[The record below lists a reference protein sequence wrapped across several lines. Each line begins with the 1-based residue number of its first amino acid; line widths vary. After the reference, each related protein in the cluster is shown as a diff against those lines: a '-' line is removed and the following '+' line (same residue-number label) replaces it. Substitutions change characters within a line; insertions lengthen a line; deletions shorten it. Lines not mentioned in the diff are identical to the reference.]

1 MIFEDT
7 SLLLFIVLL
16 LITLLTLLLNQN
28 DIIHPAT
35 IFSLTMTWSVSLTFV
50 MRTEWQLATSSSATI
65 LISTAVLAFVAGAFW
80 CDRILLERNSQPQ
93 QNTITSITISWK
105 VLLCFLSI
113 MGFFIVL
120 SFKETYESSLI
131 LGNKNGVAGMIRTVR
146 LATENDLYKSSR
158 WMSYRNI
165 FSSSFTYAC
174 ILIFFSNIFQC
185 HESVRKNLKFIVP
198 IIFYLPFIILSGGR
212 MGLLNLTIYMLLTG
226 AIIYERSQSF
236 HPKAKQ
242 KIIIVSLAAGVSFLC
257 LFLLFGFFTGKVSL
271 HGRSPFAIIAHYG
284 GLSAPALSV
293 YLNST
298 PLESPYIGLTTL
310 WDIYSK
316 LRVLGLSLPQNM
328 TFLNFVQFNGINTN
342 VYTAMRRYV
351 EDYGYIG
358 MYLIMYF
365 LGIIYTAFYRFVEYR
380 FHSLFPIAIYA
391 FIALPLVFSIND
403 DIFLAHIIRTSTLY
417 QICLMYIIF
426 KVMVRVQGE
435 SSIDG

>member
-7 SLLLFIVLL
+7 SLLLFIILL

-35 IFSLTMTWSVSLTFV
+35 IFSLTMTWSVSLTLV

-80 CDRILLERNSQPQ
+80 CDRILLKRNLQPQ

-113 MGFFIVL
+113 MGLFIVL
-120 SFKETYESSLI
+120 SFKETYESSLV

-146 LATENDLYKSSR
+146 LATENGLYKSSR

-174 ILIFFSNIFQC
+174 SLIFFNNIFLC

-212 MGLLNLTIYMLLTG
+212 MGLLNLTVYILLTG
-226 AIIYERSQSF
+226 AIIYERSRSF

-293 YLNST
+293 YLNSP
-298 PLESPYIGLTTL
+298 PLESSYIGLTTL

-316 LRVLGLSLPQNM
+316 LRVLGLSLPQNI

-365 LGIIYTAFYRFVEYR
+365 LGMIYTAFYKFVEYHS
-380 FHSLFPIAIYA
+380 HSLFPVAIYA

-403 DIFLAHIIRTSTLY
+403 EIFLAHIIRTSNLY
-417 QICLMYIIF
+417 QICLMYIFF

>member
-1 MIFEDT
+1 
-7 SLLLFIVLL
+7 
-16 LITLLTLLLNQN
+16 
-28 DIIHPAT
+28 
-35 IFSLTMTWSVSLTFV
+35 
-50 MRTEWQLATSSSATI
+50 
-65 LISTAVLAFVAGAFW
+65 
-80 CDRILLERNSQPQ
+80 
-93 QNTITSITISWK
+93 
-105 VLLCFLSI
+105 
-113 MGFFIVL
+113 
-120 SFKETYESSLI
+120 
-131 LGNKNGVAGMIRTVR
+131 
-146 LATENDLYKSSR
+146 
-158 WMSYRNI
+158 
-165 FSSSFTYAC
+165 
-174 ILIFFSNIFQC
+174 
-185 HESVRKNLKFIVP
+185 
-198 IIFYLPFIILSGGR
+198 
-212 MGLLNLTIYMLLTG
+212 MGLLNLTIYILLTG

-271 HGRSPFAIIAHYG
+271 HGRSPFSIIAHYG

-316 LRVLGLSLPQNM
+316 LRVLGLSLPQNI
-328 TFLNFVQFNGINTN
+328 TFLKFVQFHGINTN
-342 VYTAMRRYV
+342 VYTAMRRYI

-380 FHSLFPIAIYA
+380 SHSLFPIAIYA
-391 FIALPLVFSIND
+391 FIALPLVFSINEE
-403 DIFLAHIIRTSTLY
+403 IFLAHILRTSNLY
-417 QICLMYIIF
+417 QICLMYIFF

>member
-1 MIFEDT
+1 
-7 SLLLFIVLL
+7 
-16 LITLLTLLLNQN
+16 
-28 DIIHPAT
+28 
-35 IFSLTMTWSVSLTFV
+35 
-50 MRTEWQLATSSSATI
+50 
-65 LISTAVLAFVAGAFW
+65 
-80 CDRILLERNSQPQ
+80 
-93 QNTITSITISWK
+93 
-105 VLLCFLSI
+105 
-113 MGFFIVL
+113 
-120 SFKETYESSLI
+120 
-131 LGNKNGVAGMIRTVR
+131 
-146 LATENDLYKSSR
+146 
-158 WMSYRNI
+158 MSYRNI
-165 FSSSFTYAC
+165 FSSSFTYTC

-185 HESVRKNLKFIVP
+185 HESVRKNLKFLVP

-212 MGLLNLTIYMLLTG
+212 MGLLNLTIYILLTG

-271 HGRSPFAIIAHYG
+271 HGRSPFSIIAHYG

-316 LRVLGLSLPQNM
+316 LRVLGLSLPQNI
-328 TFLNFVQFNGINTN
+328 TFLKFVQFHGINTN
-342 VYTAMRRYV
+342 VYTAMRRYI

-380 FHSLFPIAIYA
+380 SHSLFPIAIYA

-403 DIFLAHIIRTSTLY
+403 EIFLAHILRTSNLY
-417 QICLMYIIF
+417 QICLMYIFF